1 VPDAGA
7 PQARPLTI
15 FVAHPSALLT
25 DNRPHGDGLIA
36 WGYIR
41 GLAERGHE
49 LHVAVQ
55 DVDLRATVPSNVHL
69 YPLDRPAA
77 RGAARRLAYM
87 RRLRHLHRRLDQ
99 SVGVDLVHQLNPVD
113 VGMTLSLSD
122 LKVPLVLGPYW
133 PDFWHTHWEGRP
145 SRPAALL
152 KRVIR
157 QRQQRRADVVLL
169 STPAAKTKLEVAPD
183 GPVRVRQLTPGIDV
197 DLWTPAAGDVDAQ
210 TVLFLAGLHVY
221 KGIYVLLD
229 AFDALVEQLPSA
241 RLLIAG
247 SGPEADQVR
256 RRVEA
261 SPSRSRIRLIGHLER
276 EQVVAAMRS
285 CGVYCLPSFGEP
297 FGMSVLEAMACGKP
311 VVATAAG
318 GVAHLVVDA
327 GGRKVTPGDP
337 VALRD
342 ALHEILT
349 DPELARTMG
358 SSNRRLAQER
368 YAWPRVVGR
377 LEDIYREALTT

>member
-1 VPDAGA
+1 M
-7 PQARPLTI
+7 I
-15 FVAHPSALLT
+15 FVAHPSSLLT

-36 WGYIR
+36 WGFIR

-55 DVDLRATVPSNVHL
+55 DVDLRGAVPSNVHL

-87 RRLRHLHRRLDQ
+87 RRLRDLHRRLDRT
-99 SVGVDLVHQLNPVD
+99 VGFDLVHQLNPVD
-113 VGMTLSLSD
+113 VGMTLLLSD
-122 LKVPLVLGPYW
+122 LDVPLILGPYW
-133 PDFWHTHWEGRP
+133 PDFLHTHWEGRP
-145 SRPAALL
+145 SRQAALL

-157 QRQQRRADVVLL
+157 ARQQRRADVVLL
-169 STPAAKTKLEVAPD
+169 STPAARTKLEVPPD
-183 GPVRVRQLTPGIDV
+183 GPVRVRELTPGIDV
-197 DLWTPAAGDVDAQ
+197 DLWTPAAGEVDAQ
-210 TVLFLAGLHVY
+210 TVLFLAGLHIH

-229 AFDALVEQLPSA
+229 AFETLVESLPSA

-261 SPSRSRIRLIGHLER
+261 SPSRSQIRLIGHLER
-276 EQVVAAMRS
+276 QQVVAAMRS

-297 FGMSVLEAMACGKP
+297 FGMSALEAMACGKP
-311 VVATAAG
+311 VVVTAAG

-349 DPELARTMG
+349 DPELARSMG
-358 SSNRRLAQER
+358 NSNRRLAQGR